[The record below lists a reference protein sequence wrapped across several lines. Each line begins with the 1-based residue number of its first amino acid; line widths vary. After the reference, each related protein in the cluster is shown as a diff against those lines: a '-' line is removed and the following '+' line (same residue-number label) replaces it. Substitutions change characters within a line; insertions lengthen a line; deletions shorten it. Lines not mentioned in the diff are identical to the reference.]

1 MKKIFFILGLFCICS
16 YSAHAQQTITVSN
29 NTAFDA
35 DYDNLKDAID
45 AANAGDIIM
54 IQGSSGPY
62 SIASSP
68 PDTIDKAVLIY
79 GPGYFLG
86 VNENSNQ
93 YNNTGAIFDDI
104 VIMAEGVYVSGLD
117 IDFVDIYANNVVVQ
131 RNRINGIRLNSSN
144 NVAILQNYIE
154 SYVTG
159 VNASIGINGICDGL
173 LIANNLFTTSA
184 SVANI
189 YNYSNSSGSGI
200 VRYNTFTRGAHM
212 NNTVYENNIFLTG
225 VPSANVNLGNSFFNN
240 IFSISFTAL
249 TDINNNKEGVGT
261 DLFIETTN
269 SLDANYQ
276 VADGTAAD
284 NAAIDETDC
293 GAFGGSEPYILSGI
307 PAIPQIYF
315 FSVPTATSQDLN
327 VNVKVRTNN

>member
-1 MKKIFFILGLFCICS
+1 MKKIFLLLGLFCIGS
-16 YSAHAQQTITVSN
+16 HFANAQQTITVSN

-62 SIASSP
+62 SISSDS

-79 GPGYFLG
+79 GPGYFSG
-86 VNENSNQ
+86 VNENSYQ
-93 YNNTGAIFDDI
+93 YNNTIAIFDDI
-104 VIMAEGVYVSGLD
+104 VITAEGVYVSGLD
-117 IDFVDIYANNVVVQ
+117 MDFVDIYVNNVIIQ
-131 RNRINGIRLNSSN
+131 RNKIKGIRLNNSN

-173 LIANNLFTTSA
+173 LIANNLFTTPG

-189 YNYSNSSGSGI
+189 NYYPNSSGSGI
-200 VRYNTFTRGAHM
+200 IRHNTFKRGAYM
-212 NNTVYENNIFLTG
+212 NNSVYENNIFLTNI
-225 VPSANVNLGNSFFNN
+225 PSTNANSGNSFFNN
-240 IFSISFTAL
+240 IFSTSFTAL
-249 TDINNNKEGVGT
+249 EGINENQTGVGT
-261 DLFIETTN
+261 DLFIEATN
-269 SLDANYQ
+269 SPDANYQ

-293 GAFGGSEPYILSGI
+293 GAFGGSEPYVLSGI

-315 FSVPTATSQDLN
+315 FSVPTATSDDLN